1 MAMCHGPSPSYSFLE
16 NLVGRGWLGLE
27 EAVVFPN
34 PAIIYAY
41 NFEYVLSVLK
51 FKSHQRMYS
60 EKQDF

>member
-1 MAMCHGPSPSYSFLE
+1 MFHCPSPSYSFLE
-16 NLVGRGWLGLE
+16 NLAGRGWLGSDE
-27 EAVVFPN
+27 VVVLPN

>member
-1 MAMCHGPSPSYSFLE
+1 MCHCPSPSYSFLE
-16 NLVGRGWLGLE
+16 NLAGRGWLGSE
-27 EAVVFPN
+27 GVVVFPN

-41 NFEYVLSVLK
+41 NFVYVLSVLK